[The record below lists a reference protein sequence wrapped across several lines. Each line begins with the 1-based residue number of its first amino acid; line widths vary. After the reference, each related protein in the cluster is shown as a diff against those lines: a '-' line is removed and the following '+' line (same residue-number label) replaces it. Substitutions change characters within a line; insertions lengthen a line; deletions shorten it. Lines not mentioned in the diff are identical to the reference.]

1 MTKYQVLTIFAN
13 ASGFVSYG
21 GVKVPCGEAVTA
33 ELSPEWLKRLEN
45 HPEFTVKAVKPATDK
60 KDT

>member
-1 MTKYQVLTIFAN
+1 MKHTVTFKGSN
-13 ASGFVSYG
+13 ASGYVEYG
-21 GVKVPCGEAVTA
+21 KIKFPCGEAVTA

-45 HPEFTVKAVKPATDK
+45 HPEFTVKAVKTATDK